1 MAEYDHSARASEEV
15 FDELPEGDPAREIIT
30 TILELVPV
38 SHWSFA
44 RFKGDGDSDQLLS
57 STGDGE
63 DFSRLKRL
71 FKAQRHGTT
80 GPRIAATVDE
90 LAPYSSGLTLLFAD
104 NRANFGILTLLRT
117 PDLGPFSSS
126 EIRTLTFALDAASER
141 LSTLRLFESEEGHIA
156 GFHLEHEA
164 ELQAPAADKADSAL
178 YILDREL
185 SIVLAWSAENERRIA
200 LTPLR
205 ARLENRLP
213 PILEE
218 AVRELTSAWTSD
230 VASQQAGAARPVPF
244 LVVRTQPLSGP
255 AGLFIGV
262 SIERSRTNNS
272 LTEAAAHFHI
282 SPREIQVLALLLD
295 GAQLEDVARR
305 LHIASSTVQDHIKS
319 LLRKTR
325 SRNRSE
331 LIAKVL
337 RQR

>member
-1 MAEYDHSARASEEV
+1 MAEFDHSARGSEEV
-15 FDELPEGDPAREIIT
+15 FEELPEADPAREIIA

-57 STGDGE
+57 STGDGD
-63 DFSRLKRL
+63 DFPRLKRL
-71 FKAQRHGTT
+71 FKVQRHGTI
-80 GPRIAATVDE
+80 GPRISATVTE
-90 LAPYSSGLTLLFAD
+90 FEPYSSGLTLLFAD
-104 NRANFGILTLLRT
+104 SRANFGILTMLRT
-117 PDLGPFSSS
+117 GDLGPFSSS
-126 EIRTLTFALDAASER
+126 ELRTLTFALDAASER
-141 LSTLRLFESEEGHIA
+141 LSTLRLFESQDGNIA
-156 GFHLEHEA
+156 GFRLEHD
-164 ELQAPAADKADSAL
+164 ADSPVREVERSDSAL
-178 YILDREL
+178 YILDRDL
-185 SIVLAWSAENERRIA
+185 SIVLAWSAENERRVA

-218 AVRELTSAWTSD
+218 AVRDLTSAWTSD
-230 VASQQAGAARPVPF
+230 AASQQAGASRPVPF

-262 SIERSRTNNS
+262 SIERSRTDNS

>member
-1 MAEYDHSARASEEV
+1 MSDHSAREREDAFE
-15 FDELPEGDPAREIIT
+15 ELPETDPAREIIA
-30 TILELVPV
+30 TILDLVPV

-57 STGDGE
+57 STGNGE
-63 DFSRLKRL
+63 DFRQLKRIFNL
-71 FKAQRHGTT
+71 QRRGTV
-80 GPRIAATVDE
+80 GPRIAANVDD
-90 LAPYSSGLTLLFAD
+90 LTPYASGLTLLFAD
-104 NRANFGILTLLRT
+104 SRANFGILTLLRT
-117 PDLGPFSSS
+117 DELGPFSSS
-126 EIRTLTFALDAASER
+126 EIRALTFALDAASER
-141 LSTLRLFESEEGHIA
+141 LSMMRLFESQDGNIG
-156 GFHLEHEA
+156 GFHLESEP
-164 ELQAPAADKADSAL
+164 EPPLAPIGESDTAM
-178 YILDREL
+178 YVLDRDL
-185 SIVLAWSAENERRIA
+185 SIVLAWTAENERRVS

-218 AVRELTSAWTSD
+218 AVRDLTSSWTHDAESLKPG
-230 VASQQAGAARPVPF
+230 ASRPVPF
-244 LVVRTQPLSGP
+244 LVVRTQPLTGP

-262 SIERSRTNNS
+262 SIERSRLGSS
-272 LTEAAAHFHI
+272 LTSAAAHFSI

-295 GAQLEDVARR
+295 GAQLEDVAQR

-319 LLRKTR
+319 LLRKTG

>member
-1 MAEYDHSARASEEV
+1 MSGFDRSARENEET
-15 FDELPEGDPAREIIT
+15 FAELPDSDPARAIIA

-44 RFKGDGDSDQLLS
+44 RFKGDGDADQLLS
-57 STGDGE
+57 STGNGS
-63 DFSRLKRL
+63 DFRRLKRL
-71 FKAQRHGTT
+71 YKTQRQGTI
-80 GPRIAATVDE
+80 GPRIAATVE
-90 LAPYSSGLTLLFAD
+90 EIEPYTSGLTLLFAD
-104 NRANFGILTLLRT
+104 SRANFGILTLLRK

-126 EIRTLTFALDAASER
+126 ELRTLTFALDSASER
-141 LSTLRLFESEEGHIA
+141 LSMLRLFESQDGHIG
-156 GFHLEHEA
+156 GFHLEHEPERPAPPA
-164 ELQAPAADKADSAL
+164 EQAEAAM
-178 YILDREL
+178 YVLDRDL
-185 SIVLAWSAENERRIA
+185 AIVLAWTAENERRIA
-200 LTPLR
+200 LTPLK

-218 AVRELTSAWTSD
+218 AVRELTSAWTADASSLKPG
-230 VASQQAGAARPVPF
+230 VAQPVPF

-262 SIERSRTNNS
+262 SIERSRSGNS
-272 LTEAAAHFHI
+272 LTDAAAHFSI

-295 GAQLEDVARR
+295 GAQLEDVAKR

-319 LLRKTR
+319 LLRKTG